1 MGKWGL
7 RMGDQAGEDVVR
19 RAYQAFNEGDGATLT
34 EVFAEDAV
42 WHAGGDNAVSGTF
55 ESRDATFGMFA
66 QLAEL
71 TDASYHVEPEEV
83 SSDGDEVTARHRAT
97 AKRGD
102 KALDQLST
110 IKFTLSGG
118 RIVEA
123 SETLDDQAAF
133 DSFIA

>member
-1 MGKWGL
+1 
-7 RMGDQAGEDVVR
+7 MGDQGNEDVVR

-55 ESRDATFGMFA
+55 KSRESTFGMFGK
-66 QLAEL
+66 LAEL
-71 TDASYHVEPEEV
+71 TDGTYRVEPQEV
-83 SSDGDEVTARHRAT
+83 SARGDQVTARHRAT

-102 KALDQLST
+102 KALDTLST
-110 IKFTLSGG
+110 IEFTLSGG
-118 RIVEA
+118 QIVEA
-123 SETLDDQAAF
+123 TESLDDQAAF